1 MKKLPH
7 AIVSAALLWTGV
19 SFAQNIWDGAGV
31 NANTGTDWTL
41 SANYTATPTFNSTTD
56 LKFST
61 ITGTGSGLTLT
72 AGTAGTYDVKSLIF
86 GESSIGQPAAEHLV
100 LNGTGTPGATTIH
113 LSGNIDLPNNDG
125 TTVSNGSV
133 VVLGSDLTLNLSNGA
148 HTVSRFGTSNTTG
161 ATLAIK
167 ALVTG
172 GGASASFNNN
182 NANARIIY
190 SNNNNAFVLSGAV
203 RYNGYVGFTSVA
215 NVGAG
220 NSALG
225 NATDAT
231 TGLLYMS
238 NGSVLDY
245 IGVGDQSTDR
255 AMKLDGTVS
264 FNNSSANTTL
274 TYNGSINPN
283 GGAGSEVRSAVIG
296 GSTVVFNS
304 VIGGIYGVRTQSST
318 SYDADGVA
326 FANNGLGTLIL
337 NGNNTFTGNVT
348 VGVGT
353 LQLGH
358 VNALGTTAGTTFV
371 TGGTLDLNGFTISET
386 ITRLSGTGV
395 LSSGA
400 IINTNLSSRAGIS
413 GGMTLFGNASVGGA
427 GDIAFSGAMDESGAR
442 SLTKV
447 GAGTVTLSGVNTYTG
462 GTTISA
468 GTLTFANTSAKA
480 SGTVTA
486 AAGATVGLG
495 VGGAGFYGSS
505 DVDNLFANTLSGFS
519 LNATTGVGIDTTAG
533 NFTYATSQAGTR
545 SLTKLGANTFTLSGT
560 NSYTGGTRVKEGTL
574 AFANSFAM
582 SGANQMKIA
591 AAGVAGV
598 NYATVSS
605 TVGTLTFGG
614 TLGIDFTTSLSG
626 GESFHLFT
634 ANGGALAGN
643 FSSVSL
649 TGTYIASLTDNGSG
663 TWTGSVG
670 DLNFTFA
677 TSGINAG
684 ILSVVN
690 SAVPEP
696 STYAAIFGALALGTA
711 VIRRR
716 RSE

>member
-1 MKKLPH
+1 MKKIPH
-7 AIVSAALLWTGV
+7 TIASAALLWTGV
-19 SFAQNIWDGAGV
+19 ASAQNIWNGAGV
-31 NANTGTDWTL
+31 GTNTGNDWTL
-41 SANYTATPTFNSTTD
+41 SANYTATPNFNSTTD

-72 AGTAGTYDVKSLIF
+72 AGTGGTYDVKSLIF
-86 GESSIGQPAAEHLV
+86 GETTTGLTAIEKLTV
-100 LNGTGTPGATTIH
+100 NGTGTPGATTIN
-113 LSGNIDLPNNDG
+113 LSGNIDLP
-125 TTVSNGSV
+125 TFAESTVI
-133 VVLGSDLTLNLSNGA
+133 LGSNLTLNLSNGA
-148 HTVSRFGTSNTTG
+148 HTINRVSSLNGTLVLN
-161 ATLAIK
+161 

-172 GGASASFNNN
+172 GGTSASFSNTNAAARIVYTNNN
-182 NANARIIY
+182 NSY
-190 SNNNNAFVLSGAV
+190 VLSGAV

-215 NVGAG
+215 NVGGG

-225 NATDAT
+225 NATNAT
-231 TGLLYMS
+231 TGLLYLS
-238 NGSVLDY
+238 NAAALDY

-264 FNNSSANTTL
+264 FNNSSAGTTL
-274 TYNGSINPN
+274 TYNGAFTPN
-283 GGAGSEVRSAVIG
+283 GVAGSELRSAVIG

-304 VIGGIYGVRTQSST
+304 VISGIYGVRTQSST
-318 SYDADGVA
+318 SFTATGSTI
-326 FANNGLGTLIL
+326 ANNGLGTLVL
-337 NGNNTFTGNVT
+337 NGDNTFTGNVT
-348 VGVGT
+348 HSVGT

-358 VNALGTTAGTTFV
+358 VNALGATSGTTTVGF
-371 TGGTLDLNGFTISET
+371 GATLDLNGISGVAET
-386 ITRLSGTGV
+386 IISMSGTGNGGI
-395 LSSGA
+395 GA
-400 IINTNLSSRAGIS
+400 LVNGNTLKTAGLTGNI
-413 GGMTLFGNASVGGA
+413 TLTGNSSVGGA
-427 GDIAFSGAMDESGAR
+427 GDTILSGNIVETGSNRG
-442 SLTKV
+442 LTKL
-447 GAGTVTLSGVNTYTG
+447 GAGTVTLSGANTYTG
-462 GTTISA
+462 ATAVNA
-468 GTLTFANTSAKA
+468 GILNFANTAAKA

-486 AAGATVGLG
+486 AAGTTVGLG

-533 NFTYATSQAGTR
+533 NFNYATSQAGTR
-545 SLTKLGANTFTLSGT
+545 SLTKLGANTLTLSGT

-614 TLGIDFTTSLSG
+614 TLGIDLTASLSG

-684 ILSVVN
+684 ILSVVS